1 MAMLKL
7 VSGRIMYAEPSTVV
21 DHKIAQLKAAIDGV
35 EFDETAWLQKIGGTS
50 ADLNKMRR
58 KLVRLFRKDA

>member
-7 VSGRIMYAEPSTVV
+7 TSGRIMYAKPSTVV
-21 DHKIAQLKAAIDGV
+21 DHAVAQLKAAIDGV

-50 ADLNKMRR
+50 ADFNRMRR
-58 KLVRLFRKDA
+58 KLVELSRKDR